1 MKLEKLTILGI
12 DPGYDKL
19 GIAVVEKEGGKKEN
33 LIYSACIKTA
43 RGAPFN
49 ERLMQIAEIV
59 EATIS
64 AHSPVAL
71 AIEKLFFTTNQKTAM
86 QVSEVRGLIIYLATK
101 NNLQIFEYTPSQ
113 VKSTIAG
120 SGNASKDQIINMVP
134 RLIKLNEEIKEDD
147 EYDAIALALSGLA
160 CEKLF

>member
-1 MKLEKLTILGI
+1 MKILGI

-19 GIAVVEKEGGKKEN
+19 GIAVVEKVEGEKEK
-33 LIYSACIKTA
+33 LVYSACIKTT

-59 EATIS
+59 EQTIS
-64 AHSPVAL
+64 AHSPAAL
-71 AIEKLFFTTNQKTAM
+71 AIEKLFFTSNQKTAM
-86 QVSEVRGLIIYLATK
+86 QVSEVRGLIIYLASK

-113 VKSTIAG
+113 VKSTVAG

-134 RLIKLNEEIKEDD
+134 RLIKINKEIKEDD
-147 EYDAIALALSGLA
+147 EYDAIALALTCLA
-160 CEKLF
+160 CEPLIHN

>member
-1 MKLEKLTILGI
+1 MKILGI

-19 GIAVVEKEGGKKEN
+19 GLAIVEREQNKKEN
-33 LIYSACIKTA
+33 LVYSACIKTS

-59 EATIS
+59 EAMIS
-64 AHSPVAL
+64 AHSPTAL
-71 AIEKLFFTTNQKTAM
+71 AIEKLFFTSNQKTAM
-86 QVSEVRGLIIYLATK
+86 QVSEVRGLIIYLAAK

-113 VKSTIAG
+113 VKSTVAG

-134 RLIKLNEEIKEDD
+134 RLIKISKEIKEDD
-147 EYDAIALALSGLA
+147 EYDAVALALTCLA
-160 CEKLF
+160 SEKLF